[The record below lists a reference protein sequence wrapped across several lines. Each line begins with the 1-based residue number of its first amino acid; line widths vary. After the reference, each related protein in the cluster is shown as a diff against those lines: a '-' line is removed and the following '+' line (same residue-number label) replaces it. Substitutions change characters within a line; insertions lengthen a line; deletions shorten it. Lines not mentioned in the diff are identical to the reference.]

1 VSQTRAGTRAAAAAA
16 ARGDQRP
23 RAGLAAAAASY
34 LPPAVAAAVMTL
46 LGLWGI
52 VRQSKMGNDEVA
64 TRYAALLSLGQ
75 LAHLLSHVDAV
86 HGTYYL
92 LMHGWVVLGSSP
104 TVLRVPS
111 VIAMVAGA
119 ALVAII
125 GTRLTGS
132 GWAGLVAG
140 LVLALTPS
148 ISYYAQTARS
158 YALVLAC
165 VAAATLVLIR
175 TLRAEAAGETGA
187 RLKRWWVL
195 YGALVVV
202 ASYLNEMALL
212 ILIAH
217 AVTVLAARY
226 GRPVFERFVV
236 IAVVCGV
243 LLVPLALLSY
253 HERAAV
259 GWIGRPTVRDLGILW
274 HDYFGGNSVIA
285 AILTVFAVAAVLP
298 PRGWQWRNWRAG
310 LRNGA
315 SAEDA
320 RAAWWEQGGVSLPSV
335 ALPLLVL
342 PGGLLMLE
350 SVVLHPLYTDRYVL
364 YSATAAAL
372 LAGGGCYRV
381 GQWLAQHAGRRMGD
395 PAARRV
401 LLVAPGVA
409 ALLCS
414 LVLNF
419 GAAEKARSANDR
431 QFDFGGPSFY
441 VGAHARPGD
450 GVLFINSFYRKAR
463 LGYPADFRN
472 VTDFA
477 MAQSP
482 QRAGNFNGTDKPL
495 TTVQSLMLTYQRIWV
510 VGNAPS
516 PGLANP
522 QMRGEA
528 EFLLRDFRLAAEQ
541 HYKNV
546 TVTLWVKP

>member
-1 VSQTRAGTRAAAAAA
+1 VSQTRAGTRAAATAA
-16 ARGDQRP
+16 GGSDQRP

-34 LPPAVAAAVMTL
+34 LPAAVAAAVMTL
-46 LGLWGI
+46 FGLWGI
-52 VRQSKMGNDEVA
+52 VRQNKMGNDEVA

-92 LMHGWVVLGSSP
+92 LMHAWVVLGSSP

-140 LVLALTPS
+140 LVMALTPS

-165 VAAATLVLIR
+165 VAAATLALMRVLQ
-175 TLRAEAAGETGA
+175 AEAAGEAGA

-202 ASYLNEMALL
+202 AAYLNEMALL

-236 IAVVCGV
+236 TAVVCGV
-243 LLVPLALLSY
+243 LLVPLALLSF
-253 HERAAV
+253 HERAAI
-259 GWIGRPTVRDLGILW
+259 GWIGRPTLRDLGILW

-285 AILTVFAVAAVLP
+285 AILTVFAVVAVLP

-310 LRNGA
+310 LRSGA
-315 SAEDA
+315 TPEGAP
-320 RAAWWEQGGVSLPSV
+320 AAWWEQGGVSLPSV
-335 ALPLLVL
+335 ALPLLLL
-342 PGGLLMLE
+342 PGGLLILE

-364 YSATAAAL
+364 YSETAAAL
-372 LAGGGCYRV
+372 LVGGGCYRV
-381 GQWLAQHAGRRMGD
+381 GQWLVQQAGRRLSD
-395 PAARRV
+395 PAARRA
-401 LLVAPGVA
+401 LLVVPGVA
-409 ALLCS
+409 ALVCS
-414 LVLNF
+414 LVLNL

-495 TTVQSLMLTYQRIWV
+495 TAVQSLILTYQRIWV

-522 QMRGEA
+522 QMRDEA
-528 EFLLRDFRLAAEQ
+528 LLLLRDFRLAADQ
-541 HYKNV
+541 QYKNV
-546 TVTLWVKP
+546 TVTLWIRR